1 MLTCELRY
9 VLGDW
14 IGWANQHAKKFVA
27 QWSGGNDP
35 EEAKILMTI
44 GDLNLQQGT
53 SVQRPEMICLPLL
66 LSSPSQ
72 THS

>member
-1 MLTCELRY
+1 MGSY
-9 VLGDW
+9 VMGDW

-27 QWSGGNDP
+27 KWSGANDP

-53 SVQRPEMICLPLL
+53 SVTPFRNFKLP
-66 LSSPSQ
+66 
-72 THS
+72 